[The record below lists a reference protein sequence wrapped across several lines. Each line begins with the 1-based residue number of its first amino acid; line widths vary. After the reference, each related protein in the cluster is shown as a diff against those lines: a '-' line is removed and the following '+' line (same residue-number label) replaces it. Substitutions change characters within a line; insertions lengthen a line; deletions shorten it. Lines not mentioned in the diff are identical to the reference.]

1 MHTSAVSRLARCS
14 SASRTV
20 SVSRRTGGRSDRTA
34 SRTTRPSSDGSAIA
48 RSATPASTWSTRTA
62 PVTATNRSAATSATV
77 DDGEASCMATTLV
90 NARSWSGPSPRAAI
104 SAATPAPGS
113 RTQPAAGRCRQPW
126 QKETAAWMAV
136 RGSGDSISARPN
148 VVTSRARRTSSRWA
162 AGRERSKAWRRRR
175 HPHRRTSAVVGRA
188 TRPSHLRSAQ
198 GAATVIGARCEAVS
212 VGTSIA
218 RGPCAFSRCHA
229 RDPPPRLS
237 ARAQP

>member
-77 DDGEASCMATTLV
+77 DDGEASCMATDVGQRAFLV
-90 NARSWSGPSPRAAI
+90 RLQS
-104 SAATPAPGS
+104 S
-113 RTQPAAGRCRQPW
+113 RGDQRRHA
-126 QKETAAWMAV
+126 
-136 RGSGDSISARPN
+136 GSGIQDPSRRRPLQAAVAEGN
-148 VVTSRARRTSSRWA
+148 GCLDGRPWVRRLHQCATERGDVTRQADVVEVGRRPGTIQ
-162 AGRERSKAWRRRR
+162 GERRRR
-175 HPHRRTSAVVGRA
+175 HPHRRTPAVVGRA

-198 GAATVIGARCEAVS
+198 GAATVIGARCEAS
-212 VGTSIA
+212 
-218 RGPCAFSRCHA
+218 
-229 RDPPPRLS
+229 L
-237 ARAQP
+237 